1 METLSGGP
9 RFQKIDAATLTADAN
24 IREGPST
31 NTPLVGMIPSGAQLT
46 VTGRMEDYD
55 WHYDWYQVRLRDGTT
70 GYFLGKLIP
79 PEGAWLLAPAH
90 TVPPDVPPVIS
101 PDVPAIVTDPPT
113 TETGKGVPHPS
124 IPPAWQ
130 ERRTESGLGATSAP
144 LMPLM
149 ISVGA
154 LAVSLLGFL
163 STTVMTWRV
172 DRRAMRAEARAQEEH
187 GWKKADRVT
196 SDGNRG

>member
-1 METLSGGP
+1 
-9 RFQKIDAATLTADAN
+9 
-24 IREGPST
+24 
-31 NTPLVGMIPSGAQLT
+31 
-46 VTGRMEDYD
+46 
-55 WHYDWYQVRLRDGTT
+55 
-70 GYFLGKLIP
+70 
-79 PEGAWLLAPAH
+79 
-90 TVPPDVPPVIS
+90 
-101 PDVPAIVTDPPT
+101 
-113 TETGKGVPHPS
+113 
-124 IPPAWQ
+124 
-130 ERRTESGLGATSAP
+130 
-144 LMPLM
+144 MPLM

>member
-1 METLSGGP
+1 MDAASDHRAHAQGVRRWRKRFGWASIVFFCLFSGMLVYMPWSLDFPADHAPPPFKEHAPPPFKEMETLSGGP

-90 TVPPDVPPVIS
+90 TVPPDVPP
-101 PDVPAIVTDPPT
+101 
-113 TETGKGVPHPS
+113 
-124 IPPAWQ
+124 
-130 ERRTESGLGATSAP
+130 
-144 LMPLM
+144 
-149 ISVGA
+149 
-154 LAVSLLGFL
+154 
-163 STTVMTWRV
+163 
-172 DRRAMRAEARAQEEH
+172 
-187 GWKKADRVT
+187 
-196 SDGNRG
+196 